1 MARKKKKDKNVEVA
15 QEESGG
21 SKLLTILIVI
31 AIVLIWL
38 GIFGVLIKMDVG
50 NFGSEVLAPVIKDV
64 PVINRILPDDGSNNQ
79 ANGYTNIDEANART
93 SSWKMNLL
101 R

>member
-1 MARKKKKDKNVEVA
+1 MAGKKKKDKNVEVA
-15 QEESGG
+15 QEEING

-50 NFGSEVLAPVIKDV
+50 NFGSEVLSPVIKDV
-64 PVINRILPDDGSNNQ
+64 PVINRI
-79 ANGYTNIDEANART
+79 
-93 SSWKMNLL
+93 
-101 R
+101 